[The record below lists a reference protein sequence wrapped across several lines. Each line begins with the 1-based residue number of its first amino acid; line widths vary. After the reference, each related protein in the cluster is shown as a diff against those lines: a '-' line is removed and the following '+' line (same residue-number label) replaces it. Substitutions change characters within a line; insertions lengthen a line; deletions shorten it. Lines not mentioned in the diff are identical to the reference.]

1 MKAQTFADMSEAE
14 FDGLIERYI
23 EREAHGYG
31 EMPTDIFFDLLLTQ
45 KAAQSDETVN
55 LEISLAPEGNNLTLI
70 PDRELSDMVV
80 QGNEILVGGHRLVFQ
95 LQNLLSLP
103 NNLRDTAEQMA
114 KITTSQGLRTMI

>member
-1 MKAQTFADMSEAE
+1 
-14 FDGLIERYI
+14 
-23 EREAHGYG
+23 
-31 EMPTDIFFDLLLTQ
+31 MPTDIFFDLLLTQ